1 MTKPPPESFPLSA
14 TSAATARPAG
24 GSWRSRVVVAT
35 IVLAT
40 FLALA
45 LADARG
51 LGGAMPAWWLLPVAL
66 VLAVGGVDEMVGL
79 FAARD
84 LPLPGW
90 LLRPAAVAVVL
101 AAALG
106 AQASLRPAIPT
117 SGQTAVDWAP
127 MGWPAVAYA
136 VAVGSLFVLEIV
148 RYRPHGRAIERIAAG
163 CLVVAYIGLPLAF
176 MVGLRLLCVENL
188 GPEQTGRGHL
198 GIVPL
203 ASLVAV
209 VKAGDIAAYAV
220 GSLAGRHRMA
230 PALSPGKTWEGAV
243 ASLAA
248 SIAAACAVPTVAG
261 PGLPSQPWGGWL
273 LFGAAVGVAGMVG
286 DLAESLLKREAGAKD
301 SGRSLGGLGGVLDL
315 VDSLLFAAPVAWL
328 LWTLGR

>member
-1 MTKPPPESFPLSA
+1 M
-14 TSAATARPAG
+14 
-24 GSWRSRVVVAT
+24 AT
-35 IVLAT
+35 IAITSFV
-40 FLALA
+40 ALA

-51 LGGAMPAWWLLPVAL
+51 LGGAMPAWWLLPVA
-66 VLAVGGVDEMVGL
+66 VVVAVGGVGELLDL
-79 FAARD
+79 CAARN

-101 AAALG
+101 AAAFG
-106 AQASLRPAIPT
+106 AQASIGVTGPAAAALAT
-117 SGQTAVDWAP
+117 
-127 MGWPAVAYA
+127 MGWPTVAYA
-136 VAVGSLFVLEIV
+136 IAVGTLFGLEIV
-148 RYRPHGRAIERIAAG
+148 RYRPQDGAIERIAAG
-163 CLVVAYIGLPLAF
+163 CLVVSYIGLPLAF

-209 VKAGDIAAYAV
+209 VKAGDIAAYSI
-220 GSLAGRHRMA
+220 GSLTGRHRMT
-230 PALSPGKTWEGAV
+230 PVLSPGKTWEGAA

-248 SIAAACAVPTVAG
+248 SIVAASAVPIAAG
-261 PGLPSQPWGGWL
+261 SGLSSRPWGGWL
-273 LFGAAVGVAGMVG
+273 IFGAAVGAAGIVG
-286 DLAESLLKREAGAKD
+286 DLAESILKRETGAKD

-328 LWTLGR
+328 LWALGR